1 MDIKK
6 TTLNSE
12 VAKSNDLVPIMSKY
26 DLQELRLIAYC
37 IAHYDS
43 RKPDNR
49 RFTAKVTDL
58 AAIFDMAEDS
68 AYSVIKKVVTAMSKP
83 FTFKTDRD
91 EELFIWWFQEFKYI
105 PRNGE
110 VEFMLNTGITPYL
123 LELKE
128 RFSVYRLGDVHKFK
142 AASTWHLF
150 ENLNKWK
157 NAGGWHVNLKKLHS
171 ILGADGKYPRF
182 DSFRQ
187 RIIDPAIAEINEKS
201 SLNVEYV
208 KEKSGKTVIAL
219 RFFID
224 SKQPDYVITVE
235 SQKNRLLK
243 LLLGCGI
250 RNHAAENIIE
260 QIVGAGRE
268 EHFIKKLPEMQKR
281 WSAEKGSMPRYV
293 AGAVKRELEQ
303 RSSKV
308 EAKAKPEHAEALSCW
323 LEKRSHK
330 EVCKV
335 RQRGGLPHRKKC
347 RICLARIPPADFG
360 L

>member
-6 TTLNSE
+6 PTLNSS
-12 VAKSNDLVPIMSKY
+12 VAKSNDLVPVMGRY

-49 RFTAKVTDL
+49 KFTANVSDL
-58 AAIFDMAEDS
+58 ASIFSMDEDS
-68 AYSVIKKVVTAMSKP
+68 AYSVVKRVVTAMSKP
-83 FTFKTDRD
+83 FAFKMTDGR
-91 EELFIWWFQEFKYI
+91 EKYIWWFQEFEYI
-105 PRNGE
+105 PNNGE
-110 VEFMLNTGITPYL
+110 VEFMLNTSITPYI

-128 RFSVYRLGDVHKFK
+128 RFSVYQLGDVHKFK

-150 ENLNKWK
+150 ENLNRWK
-157 NAGGWHVNLKKLHS
+157 NAGGWHVTLKELR
-171 ILGADGKYPRF
+171 IMLGADGKYPRF

-187 RIIDPAIAEINEKS
+187 RLIDPAVEEINEKS
-201 SLNVEYV
+201 SLNVEYI
-208 KEKSGKTVIAL
+208 KETAGKTVVAL

-224 SKQPDYVITVE
+224 SKQHDYVITIE
-235 SQKNRLLK
+235 SQKNRLLR

-268 EHFIKKLPEMQKR
+268 AHFIKKLPEMQKR

-293 AGAVKRELEQ
+293 AGAVKRELAQ

-308 EAKAKPEHAEALSCW
+308 EEKAKPEHAEALSCW
-323 LEKRSHK
+323 IDKRRDK

-335 RQRGGLPHRKKC
+335 RQRGGIPHRKQCK
-347 RICLARIPPADFG
+347 ICLERIPVVDYG
-360 L
+360 I

>member
-1 MDIKK
+1 MNVKK
-6 TTLNSE
+6 PALNSI
-12 VAKSNDLVPIMSKY
+12 VQKSNSLVPIMSKY

-49 RFTAKVTDL
+49 KFTAKVSDL
-58 AAIFDMAEDS
+58 ASIFSMDEDS
-68 AYSVIKKVVTAMSKP
+68 AYSVVKRVVAAVSKP
-83 FTFKTDRD
+83 FTLKNDKN

-105 PRNGE
+105 PNNGE
-110 VEFMLNTGITPYL
+110 VEFMLTTSITPYI

-128 RFSVYRLGDVHKFK
+128 RFSVYQLGDVHKFK

-150 ENLNKWK
+150 ENLNRWK
-157 NAGGWHVNLKKLHS
+157 NAGGWHVSLKELRMM
-171 ILGADGKYPRF
+171 LRADEKYQRF

-187 RIIDPAIAEINEKS
+187 WFIDPAIAEINEKS

-208 KEKSGKTVIAL
+208 KETSGKTVVAL

-235 SQKNRLLK
+235 NQKNKLLK
-243 LLLGCGI
+243 LLLCCGI
-250 RNHAAENIIE
+250 RHNAAENIIN

-268 EHFIKKLPEMQKR
+268 EQFIKKIPEMQKR
-281 WSAEKGSMPRYV
+281 WSTEKGSMPRYV
-293 AGAVKRELEQ
+293 AGAIKRELAQ
-303 RSSKV
+303 RP
-308 EAKAKPEHAEALSCW
+308 EKAEVKPEHMEALNCW
-323 LEKRSHK
+323 IGKRQQK

-335 RQRGGLPHRKKC
+335 RQRGGTPYRKKC
-347 RICLARIPPADFG
+347 KICLSRIPVADWG

>member
-1 MDIKK
+1 MAVKK
-6 TTLNSE
+6 PTLNSI
-12 VAKSNDLVPIMSKY
+12 VQKSNSLVPIMSEY

-49 RFTAKVTDL
+49 KFTAKVSDL
-58 AAIFDMAEDS
+58 DSIFSMDKDS
-68 AYSVIKKVVTAMSKP
+68 AYSVIKRVVRAMKP
-83 FTFKTDRD
+83 F
-91 EELFIWWFQEFKYI
+91 ELKMSDGREKYIWWFEDFEYI
-105 PRNGE
+105 PNKGE
-110 VEFMLNTGITPYL
+110 VKFMLTSGITPYI

-128 RFSVYRLGDVHKFK
+128 RFSFYKLCDVHKFK

-150 ENLNKWK
+150 ENLNRWK
-157 NAGGWHVNLKKLHS
+157 NAGGWHVSLKELHG

-187 RIIDPAIAEINEKS
+187 RLIDPAVAEINEKS

-208 KEKSGKTVIAL
+208 KETSGKSVVAL

-235 SQKNRLLK
+235 SQKNKLLRLL
-243 LLLGCGI
+243 LCCGI
-250 RNHAAENIIE
+250 RHNAAENIIN

-268 EHFIKKLPEMQKR
+268 AQFIKKIPEMQKR
-281 WSAEKGSMPRYV
+281 WCAEKGSMPRYV
-293 AGAVKRELEQ
+293 AGAIKRELAQ
-303 RSSKV
+303 RP
-308 EAKAKPEHAEALSCW
+308 AKAEAKPEHMEALNCW
-323 LEKRSHK
+323 IGKKHRK

-335 RQRGGLPHRKKC
+335 RLRGGTPYRKKC
-347 RICLARIPPADFG
+347 QICLSKIPPADFG
-360 L
+360 I